1 MGQCITRQPPP
12 PYSAAP
18 FLDEFAACIDQSGVH
33 VVMALESA
41 ANAAT
46 DRVQEPHTVPA
57 AIKAIRA
64 FADAA
69 RAYRHP
75 PTLCAVMARVL
86 LLWKRLFEIT
96 ARLEYPERTQ
106 DLLLIASVW
115 RSANA
120 EANRVLLQCAESTY
134 GV

>member
-1 MGQCITRQPPP
+1 MDDFG
-12 PYSAAP
+12 
-18 FLDEFAACIDQSGVH
+18 ACVDQSALH
-33 VVMALESA
+33 MIMALEA
-41 ANAAT
+41 TANLAVDA
-46 DRVQEPHTVPA
+46 VAEPQSVMLA
-57 AIKAIRA
+57 VRGIRA
-64 FADAA
+64 FSDAA
-69 RAYRHP
+69 RTYRHA

-106 DLLLIASVW
+106 DLLLIASMW

-134 GV
+134 GF